1 MTTDQS
7 SLGQKQEHHGEEQEA
22 TTNEL
27 TSSESVDKCQS
38 FGDTPQHRGLIR
50 LPASNQLSGPSMTNV
65 YPNSYA
71 SGGHQ
76 IPAGSANRV
85 MAGKP
90 CVAIRPTQHVVSNP
104 QYSPSSSPDT
114 NALSAV
120 DNYQQLSP
128 YMRSNSEYAIPHFMS
143 TASVESADNTRKK
156 SKAIIEKA
164 LNEVMALENDL
175 LLCIND
181 QRKLEQIRW
190 RIQLRYEQIIL
201 NDLRICAE
209 LNIEQKLWKSA
220 FYQFIE
226 HYRRLMEQ
234 NSEQQSELKSSLH
247 KIIDEASVFFE
258 NLLVK
263 MQETYGFVIEKLLAH
278 EYDSETENYETLKL
292 AAISAQK
299 IYLYLGDL
307 SRYRECETRNSN
319 YVKSK
324 L

>member
-1 MTTDQS
+1 
-7 SLGQKQEHHGEEQEA
+7 
-22 TTNEL
+22 
-27 TSSESVDKCQS
+27 
-38 FGDTPQHRGLIR
+38 
-50 LPASNQLSGPSMTNV
+50 
-65 YPNSYA
+65 
-71 SGGHQ
+71 
-76 IPAGSANRV
+76 
-85 MAGKP
+85 
-90 CVAIRPTQHVVSNP
+90 
-104 QYSPSSSPDT
+104 
-114 NALSAV
+114 
-120 DNYQQLSP
+120 
-128 YMRSNSEYAIPHFMS
+128 MS
-143 TASVESADNTRKK
+143 TASVENTESTRKK
-156 SKAIIEKA
+156 PKAIIEKA

-181 QRKLEQIRW
+181 PQKFEQIRW

-226 HYRRLMEQ
+226 HYRRQMEQ
-234 NSEQQSELKSSLH
+234 NSEQQSELKSALH
-247 KIIDEASVFFE
+247 KIIDEASLFFE

-278 EYDSETENYETLKL
+278 EYDSETENYDTLKL

-307 SRYRECETRNSN
+307 SRYRECETRNSSF
-319 YVKSK
+319 VKSK